1 MTSTALLIMDMRPGI
16 VGRFGGEAGY
26 RGRPRVLAELAALI
40 ADGELEIPIAA
51 TFPLAEVRDAYRRL
65 AQGHVQGKI
74 VLLP

>member
-1 MTSTALLIMDMRPGI
+1 
-16 VGRFGGEAGY
+16 
-26 RGRPRVLAELAALI
+26 VLAELAALI